1 MIPRTE
7 SYEVD
12 PARYKQLGWQMDNRS
27 NGSNRF
33 VTFMLTLI
41 ALLLSS
47 AIGGAVVVV
56 NDVASIKVEVKD
68 LQDKINLI
76 IEGRIRV
83 PEGHN

>member
-12 PARYKQLGWQMDNRS
+12 PARYEQLGWQMDNRS